1 MLRDQRERRLG
12 VERQAARETLEQH
25 HARGVEVA
33 ARVELFSREVLGRH
47 VVRGADRHPVLGQPL
62 VLRPVRESGDAE
74 VHHLEHAARLD
85 HHVLGLDV
93 AVDHSLLVRDFERPA
108 QLFPDRERDG
118 HRQRTAGA
126 DELLQGCPL
135 HVFHREVVHP
145 VHLAQI
151 VRAHHVAMGDLAGE
165 PDLLLEA
172 LERDAAPHERFGTE
186 RLDRHRLL
194 QLAVE
199 RPVHH
204 THPAHPEDLLHLVAV
219 GEQRARAQPA
229 SRRGTDGRAGALELL
244 RGRGP
249 RRGHHV
255 LDELRLLLQ
264 VRHQTLERLRQHAD
278 LVAGGDADFHAV
290 VPVLHPARRE
300 RQPADRARDLAGQHG
315 GRGQREQQSER
326 EGEPDR
332 VLQHPIGFSLAL
344 GLLLALA
351 TAYVLAR
358 QIAGPIRRLA
368 LATRRVQ
375 DGDYSVEIGVPS
387 GDEIGMLS
395 QAFQSLVADLKE
407 KAKLVEYMMA
417 TSGAAP
423 TEQLKSTR
431 PSIGAATGSG
441 LRPGTLFANRY
452 EVKEVLGMGGM
463 GVVYRA
469 FDRELQEAVAIK
481 ALRPEALVGSG
492 VALERFKQEI
502 RLARKITHRN
512 VVRTYDLGEVNGMY
526 YLTMEYV
533 EGTSLKQLI
542 STRGPLPVS
551 VTLTIGKQLC
561 RALEVAHEEGVIHR
575 DIKPQNMVVEPSG
588 VLKVMDFGIARL
600 ANRSKDEGLT
610 KDGMSIGTPDYM
622 SPEHLSGKELD
633 ARSDLYSAGVVLFE
647 CLTRRLPFDA
657 ETTFALIAKHLEE
670 EPPDPRTVNPD
681 VPEALAQVILKAM
694 AKEPADRYQ
703 TAVQMHDALAA
714 IG

>member
-1 MLRDQRERRLG
+1 MVPRGSSWRSTLAGSAGRPTRTSTAKTTRRMPDASATRPARLGLGAKIFIAATLSVAGVLGVTLGLTSLQANRTADESIRRALAGVRRGVQAFLAGRTATFAGMSAVSVEVPQFRERLLKASERGNVLDQAEEHRRLLG
-12 VERQAARETLEQH
+12 AAWVLITDEHGLLVARTDYPTESDIDLSPGALIASALSGDETSGAWVDERRRKLFMAVAVPLRASPQAAPQGSLIAAYAIDDTLAHQIRQATTTDVVFFALDTLNRPYIVGSTLPRE
-25 HARGVEVA
+25 AVEPALVA
-33 ARVELFSREVLGRH
+33 DT
-47 VVRGADRHPVLGQPL
+47 GAM
-62 VLRPVRESGDAE
+62 
-74 VHHLEHAARLD
+74 AALT
-85 HHVLGLDV
+85 
-93 AVDHSLLVRDFERPA
+93 RD
-108 QLFPDRERDG
+108 
-118 HRQRTAGA
+118 TAGTELAA
-126 DELLQGCPL
+126 DVDG
-135 HVFHREVVHP
+135 
-145 VHLAQI
+145 
-151 VRAHHVAMGDLAGE
+151 
-165 PDLLLEA
+165 
-172 LERDAAPHERFGTE
+172 E
-186 RLDRHRLL
+186 RLIG
-194 QLAVE
+194 LASPI
-199 RPVHH
+199 R
-204 THPAHPEDLLHLVAV
+204 
-219 GEQRARAQPA
+219 
-229 SRRGTDGRAGALELL
+229 S
-244 RGRGP
+244 
-249 RRGHHV
+249 
-255 LDELRLLLQ
+255 
-264 VRHQTLERLRQHAD
+264 
-278 LVAGGDADFHAV
+278 AGGDAF
-290 VPVLHPARRE
+290 
-300 RQPADRARDLAGQHG
+300 G
-315 GRGQREQQSER
+315 GFVAFRSHER
-326 EGEPDR
+326 ELGAFR
-332 VLQHPIGFSLAL
+332 ALQRTIGFSLAL

-351 TAYVLAR
+351 SAYVLAR

-375 DGDYSVEIGVPS
+375 DGDYSVEIGVPA

-423 TEQLKSTR
+423 TEPVRSAR
-431 PSIGAATGSG
+431 PSSAPRDA

-469 FDRELQEAVAIK
+469 FDRELREAVAIK

-542 STRGPLPVS
+542 NTRGPLPVS

-561 RALEVAHEEGVIHR
+561 RALEVAHEQGVIHR